1 MIDILLSTYNGERF
15 IRDFIASLAKQS
27 CRDFELLIRDDGSD
41 DDTVR
46 ILESC
51 LAGTGI
57 AARFVTSSAGH
68 VGVVRSF
75 GELLPESR
83 NPYVMFADQDDVWH
97 PEKVAEM
104 LNLMR
109 DAERKWGEKTPLLL
123 HSDLR
128 VCGEHGESIAD
139 SFIRYQKLSPENDK
153 LSDLLVQN
161 HVTGCATMI
170 NSALKELVRLPFPP
184 GAICH
189 DWYLAILAAA
199 TGRIV
204 FSETPYV
211 DYRQH
216 DANVYGSPEY
226 SLRGCAALFRSGRE
240 ALNHRLAL
248 TQAQARDFL
257 GQYGDLLSPA
267 DRTTVASWGDIGN
280 RGKLGR
286 IAACLKFGFRKNTV
300 ARTLGMWWAL

>member
-1 MIDILLSTYNGERF
+1 MIDILLSTYNGEKF
-15 IRDFIASLAKQS
+15 IRDLIASLAKQS
-27 CRDFELLIRDDGSD
+27 CRDFELIIRDDGSD
-41 DDTVR
+41 DGTVR
-46 ILESC
+46 IMESC
-51 LAGTGI
+51 LEGTGI
-57 AARFVTSSAGH
+57 AARFIPAAGGH

-97 PEKVAEM
+97 PEKIAEM
-104 LNLMR
+104 LKLMR
-109 DAERKWGEKTPLLL
+109 DAELKWGGATPLLL

-128 VCGEHGESIAD
+128 VCGADGETIAE

-153 LSDLLVQN
+153 LADLLVQN

-170 NSALKELVRLPFPP
+170 NAALKELVRLPFPS

-204 FSETPYV
+204 FADAAYV
-211 DYRQH
+211 DYRKH
-216 DANVYGSPEY
+216 DSNVYGSPEY
-226 SLRGCAALFRSGRE
+226 SFRGCAALFRSGRE

-257 GQYGDLLSPA
+257 RQYGDLLSPA
-267 DRTTVASWGDIGN
+267 DRTTVAGWGDIGA

-286 IAACLKFGFRKNTV
+286 LPACLKFGFRKNTV